1 MLKKLG
7 VLIVALA
14 LALGGLLLSSGQS
27 RFATESSLL
36 IPHPVAPVWA
46 QLTAVGQWSVW
57 WPGVVT
63 ASLAPPGWQP
73 GAELYMALQG
83 DPEQAPA
90 VVEGVTTE
98 AELRWKRP
106 GVLGSQTRTCIELQ
120 PSGSQ
125 TLVLLRSE
133 IQGPQAV
140 LARWTAQDD
149 FRRYQELVLTRLGE
163 SLQQLAPSGQMGQP

>member
-7 VLIVALA
+7 VLMVVLV
-14 LALGGLLLSSGQS
+14 LALGGLVLSSGQS

-36 IPHPVAPVWA
+36 LPYPVAPIWA
-46 QLTAVGQWSVW
+46 QLTAVGQWAGW
-57 WPGVVT
+57 WPGVVA
-63 ASLAPPGWQP
+63 ASLAPGWQQ
-73 GAELYMALQG
+73 GAELSITLRG

-98 AELRWKRP
+98 AELRWRRP
-106 GVLGSQTRTCIELQ
+106 GVLGSQTRTRIELQ
-120 PSGSQ
+120 ASGSQ

-140 LARWTAQDD
+140 LARWTAEED
-149 FRRYQELVLTRLGE
+149 FRRYQDLVLTRLGE
-163 SLQQLAPSGQMGQP
+163 SLQQLAPSGQIEQP

>member
-7 VLIVALA
+7 VLILALV

-27 RFATESSLL
+27 RFASESSLL
-36 IPHPVAPVWA
+36 IPYPVAPIWA
-46 QLTAVGQWSVW
+46 QLTAVGQWAGW

-63 ASLAPPGWQP
+63 ASLAPGWQP
-73 GAELYMALQG
+73 GAELCIALQG
-83 DPEQAPA
+83 DPEQPPA
-90 VVEGVTTE
+90 VVDGVATE
-98 AELRWKRP
+98 MELSWKRP
-106 GVLGSQTRTCIELQ
+106 GVLGSETRTCIELQ
-120 PSGSQ
+120 PSGSE

-149 FRRYQELVLTRLGE
+149 FRRYQDLVLARLSE
-163 SLQQLAPSGQMGQP
+163 SLQPLLPVEKGAQP

>member
-7 VLIVALA
+7 VLLIVLA
-14 LALGGLLLSSGQS
+14 LALGGLLLGAGQS
-27 RFATESSLL
+27 RFATESSRLL
-36 IPHPVAPVWA
+36 PYPVAPVWA
-46 QLTAVGQWSVW
+46 QLTAVGQWSGW
-57 WPGVVT
+57 WPGVVA
-63 ASLAPPGWQP
+63 ASLAPGWQP
-73 GAELYMALQG
+73 GAELCIALKG
-83 DPEQAPA
+83 DPEQTPA
-90 VVEGVTTE
+90 VVEGVTAE
-98 AELRWKRP
+98 AELRWRRP

-163 SLQQLAPSGQMGQP
+163 SLQALAPSGQIGQP

>member
-7 VLIVALA
+7 VLIVVLG
-14 LALGGLLLSSGQS
+14 LALGGLLLGSGQS
-27 RFATESSLL
+27 RFAAESSRLL
-36 IPHPVAPVWA
+36 PYPVAPVWA
-46 QLTAVGQWSVW
+46 QLTAVGQWSGW
-57 WPGVVT
+57 WPGVT
-63 ASLAPPGWQP
+63 AASLAPGWQP
-73 GAELYMALQG
+73 GAELCIALQG

-90 VVEGVTTE
+90 VVDGVTAETE
-98 AELRWKRP
+98 LSWKRP

-163 SLQQLAPSGQMGQP
+163 ALQPLAPSDPSGQP